1 MDIPMLDLN
10 RQMKLIR
17 SEIIQAI
24 EAVVD
29 SSKFIMGPEVMDL
42 ESEIA
47 AYCSV
52 QHGIGCASGSDAI
65 TIALRAVGVQP
76 GDEVITTAYSFYSTA
91 GSIWHIGA
99 KPVFA
104 DIDPTTFNI
113 DVNQISDLISPRTKA
128 ILPVHLFGQMADM
141 DSIRKFAGSIPI
153 VEDAAQALGA
163 KWDNVPIGCKSHAAC
178 LSFYPSKNLGGLGDG
193 GMIVTDDPDVALKSR
208 ELRAHGALKTYEHRI
223 VGYNSRLDTI
233 QAAAL
238 QVKFRYLNQWTQKRR
253 ENAAYYTE
261 AFENSKLGIQKI
273 CPQAFSVFNQ
283 FVIVV
288 DNRDELQ
295 DWLKKNH
302 IGSMIYYPIPLP
314 YQPCFKSLEYKK
326 GDFPHAEYL
335 AAHSLAIPIFPELTR
350 VELDRVISVI
360 LDFI

>member
-10 RQMKLIR
+10 RQMKMIR

-29 SSKFIMGPEVMDL
+29 SSKFVMGPEVMEL

-47 AYCSV
+47 KYCST

-99 KPVFA
+99 KPIFA

-141 DSIRKFAGSIPI
+141 ESLREVAGSIPI

-163 KWDNVPIGCKSHAAC
+163 KWNNKPIGYKSHAAC

-223 VGYNSRLDTI
+223 VGYNSRLDTV

-238 QVKFRYLNQWTQKRR
+238 LVKLRYLDRWTQKRR
-253 ENAAYYTE
+253 ENAVCYSV
-261 AFENSKLGIQKI
+261 AFKNSNLGIQKI
-273 CPQAFSVFNQ
+273 SSQAFSVFNQ

-288 DNRDELQ
+288 EKRDELQ
-295 DWLKKNH
+295 EWLKKSR

-314 YQPCFKSLEYKK
+314 YQPCFKSLGHEP

-335 AAHSLAIPIFPELTR
+335 AAHSLAIPIFPELTQM
-350 VELDRVISVI
+350 EINTVISTI